1 MASVLI
7 IKLGHY
13 TAVDLG
19 GIRQEMEM
27 RNDDI
32 SVSTA
37 AAEAKR
43 IEEIGKA
50 QRTFG
55 KAEKINLTNGNPPE
69 NGKGRQQ
76 KEKKIHYLQ
85 KHSESG
91 LLAEAVI
98 VGGVPYFAVSRLNS
112 TKVTITLE
120 ESIPITDKSEY
131 KPLEE
136 SAYLNKP
143 YKFESAQE
151 FNSYIDKA
159 KSETLSSLYRKV
171 KGIWSKYIDAD
182 DFHISICAADTVFT
196 YYQDKIGLT
205 HYLFFVGPPG
215 SGKSNNLSVFS
226 YLAYRNFTS
235 TDLTAANI
243 YQFLGDGEEGQG
255 TLCEDE
261 ADRIDEDR
269 MKMAIVKN
277 GYIKGFP
284 VARTDTSFGR
294 KQLKL
299 NTFCYKAFA
308 AESFPDP
315 ISAKGFIQRCLEIQ
329 CSFGN
334 PRLDI
339 TEVTNPAGEEEFQ
352 HLLEELNEARNTL
365 LMVRLLHF
373 HSTIPDIKLNIR
385 GREKQL
391 FKPVLRIFQKS
402 EILAELLPVIRNYVI
417 QKRELYRIISDLIAD
432 RQTSQLESAFIWDY
446 IKNNLQG
453 GDIPGKPLSYDTS
466 EFGIIS
472 QKEIS
477 QTLEHVFGA
486 KMKKAHGIKA
496 LQFDTS
502 KLKRL
507 GNVYDL
513 PLEVKVVE
521 GEGTGDDRDVGDD
534 LGIARYTKP
543 STDEREINST
553 NETSERE
560 NPPIQQ
566 VTDPPDRPQ
575 VFHRPP
581 SPSPEAE
588 AEEDNAAMVREYER
602 LSKLSR
608 KKSKDAAHV
617 QDGAKIDY

>member
-1 MASVLI
+1 V
-7 IKLGHY
+7 
-13 TAVDLG
+13 
-19 GIRQEMEM
+19 
-27 RNDDI
+27 
-32 SVSTA
+32 
-37 AAEAKR
+37 
-43 IEEIGKA
+43 
-50 QRTFG
+50 
-55 KAEKINLTNGNPPE
+55 
-69 NGKGRQQ
+69 
-76 KEKKIHYLQ
+76 
-85 KHSESG
+85 
-91 LLAEAVI
+91 
-98 VGGVPYFAVSRLNS
+98 
-112 TKVTITLE
+112 
-120 ESIPITDKSEY
+120 
-131 KPLEE
+131 
-136 SAYLNKP
+136 
-143 YKFESAQE
+143 
-151 FNSYIDKA
+151 
-159 KSETLSSLYRKV
+159 
-171 KGIWSKYIDAD
+171 
-182 DFHISICAADTVFT
+182 
-196 YYQDKIGLT
+196 
-205 HYLFFVGPPG
+205 
-215 SGKSNNLSVFS
+215 
-226 YLAYRNFTS
+226 
-235 TDLTAANI
+235 
-243 YQFLGDGEEGQG
+243 
-255 TLCEDE
+255 
-261 ADRIDEDR
+261 
-269 MKMAIVKN
+269 
-277 GYIKGFP
+277 
-284 VARTDTSFGR
+284 
-294 KQLKL
+294 
-299 NTFCYKAFA
+299 
-308 AESFPDP
+308 
-315 ISAKGFIQRCLEIQ
+315 
-329 CSFGN
+329 CS
-334 PRLDI
+334 D
-339 TEVTNPAGEEEFQ
+339 
-352 HLLEELNEARNTL
+352 
-365 LMVRLLHF
+365 
-373 HSTIPDIKLNIR
+373 STIPDIKLNIR